1 MANTI
6 KASII
11 EEELGR
17 CMTLNTAGLTDIKI
31 AEYREWFKANSVV
44 ALQET
49 HGAEGQEQFLTKRL
63 GFNQGAF
70 SFKSRARAGVGL
82 LWRDNLKMVGGK
94 TWKDKEGRI
103 ICVGLELEGIK
114 IVFCSVYAPNL
125 ASSSEVQEGYV
136 NFLIQVQLLQDEAMK
151 ECGTETLVMMG
162 DLNMILDRDLDSF
175 SSNPKVYQGP
185 KDALMDLVF
194 HQKLTDAFRWANGN
208 KRTFT
213 FSRGYSEN
221 EAPQGGSRDP
231 VRVYNRLD
239 YIFVSDELA
248 GAIKKCKHLPKRGSD
263 HKAVLL
269 EWGQENTEKKRKGY
283 WRHNDLLNRDE
294 RFLEEI
300 PKVVDR
306 VA

>member
-1 MANTI
+1 
-6 KASII
+6 
-11 EEELGR
+11 
-17 CMTLNTAGLTDIKI
+17 
-31 AEYREWFKANSVV
+31 
-44 ALQET
+44 
-49 HGAEGQEQFLTKRL
+49 
-63 GFNQGAF
+63 
-70 SFKSRARAGVGL
+70 
-82 LWRDNLKMVGGK
+82 MVGERIW
-94 TWKDKEGRI
+94 TDQEGRI
-103 ICVGLELEGIK
+103 VCVGLELEGVK
-114 IVFCSVYAPNL
+114 MVFCSVYAPNL
-125 ASSSEVQEGYV
+125 TSTSEVQEGYV

-208 KRTFT
+208 KKTFT
-213 FSRGYSEN
+213 FSRGYNEN
-221 EAPQGGSRDP
+221 EAPQGGSQDP

-269 EWGQENTEKKRKGY
+269 EWGQESTEKRKKG
-283 WRHNDLLNRDE
+283 
-294 RFLEEI
+294 
-300 PKVVDR
+300 
-306 VA
+306 